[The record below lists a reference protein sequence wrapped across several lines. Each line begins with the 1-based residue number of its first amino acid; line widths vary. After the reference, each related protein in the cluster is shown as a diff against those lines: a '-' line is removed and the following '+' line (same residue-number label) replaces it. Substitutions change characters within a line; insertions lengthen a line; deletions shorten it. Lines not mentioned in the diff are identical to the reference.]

1 MSANLDKNIEQILSK
16 LEGYKT
22 SHPTLYTVWNEYIMV
37 QKKSIENTL
46 IQCNNAMKKMDKL
59 EDCDL
64 NTIRILYNIMQIQQS
79 T

>member
-64 NTIRILYNIMQIQQS
+64 NAIRILYNIMQIQQS

>member
-16 LEGYKT
+16 LEEYKT

>member
-1 MSANLDKNIEQILSK
+1 MSVTLDKNIEQILSK
-16 LEGYKT
+16 LEAYKI
-22 SHPTLYTVWNEYIMV
+22 SHPTLYTVWKEYIEV
-37 QKKSIENTL
+37 QKTTMENSL

-59 EDCDL
+59 QDCDL

>member
-1 MSANLDKNIEQILSK
+1 MSVSLDKNIEQILSK
-16 LEGYKT
+16 LEEYKT
-22 SHPTLYTVWNEYIMV
+22 THPTLYTVWKQYIEV
-37 QKKSIENTL
+37 QKTTIENSL
-46 IQCNNAMKKMDKL
+46 IQCSNAMKKMDKL